1 MLNYAQ
7 EMGDLQLTHD
17 GVGFTRFRL
26 PPKNQERVWNYLANW
41 TILLRR
47 VDFEMRS
54 RDGWSLADWWILL
67 RWMDLE
73 LCIREVWLVADP

>member
-1 MLNYAQ
+1 
-7 EMGDLQLTHD
+7 MGDLQLTHD

-54 RDGWSLADWWILL
+54 RDGWVLLTDESCYAEWILNYVSEKF
-67 RWMDLE
+67 D
-73 LCIREVWLVADP
+73 